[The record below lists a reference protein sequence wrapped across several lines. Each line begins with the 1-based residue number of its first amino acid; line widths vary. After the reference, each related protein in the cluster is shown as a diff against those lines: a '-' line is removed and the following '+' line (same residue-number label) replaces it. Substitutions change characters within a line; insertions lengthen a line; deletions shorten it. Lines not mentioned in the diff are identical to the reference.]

1 MADSLLADYI
11 LESTGYLSALSK
23 TLPAI
28 YPLYQRPYQLSILS
42 IKDLTSYLSSLSKTL
57 PAIYPLYQRPY
68 QLSILSIKDL
78 TSYLSSLSKTLPVIY
93 PLPRE
98 NTDLPAV
105 YPPSES
111 TSLPAIYPHRKYH
124 LFILLGKLKSP
135 LQVHTYSIILNGVL
149 KFKFNKSRPQFRL
162 TLSSS

>member
-28 YPLYQRPYQLSILS
+28 YPLYQRPYRLSILS
-42 IKDLTSYLSSLSKTL
+42 QGKIQ
-57 PAIYPLYQRPY
+57 IYR
-68 QLSILSIKDL
+68 LSILHQKVQVYRLSIL
-78 TSYLSSLSKTLPVIY
+78 PIGKTPVY
-93 PLPRE
+93 W
-98 NTDLPAV
+98 
-105 YPPSES
+105 
-111 TSLPAIYPHRKYH
+111 